1 MNDNKLQQKLDEIAA
16 QLNKLVDQAD
26 EVVIRVVGTMTGLLG
41 GRLAEGQDDTSY
53 HLIIFPEHEDNYVT
67 FPLSSVSAIETD
79 SFGTTIITVT
89 L

>member
-1 MNDNKLQQKLDEIAA
+1 MKLTSKKIASMQS

-26 EVVIRVVGTMTGLLG
+26 EVVIKVVGAMTGFLG
-41 GRLAEGQDDTSY
+41 GRLAEGQDDNSY
-53 HLIIFPEHEDNYVT
+53 HLIVFPEHEDNYVT